1 MKPLKL
7 LNDLIT
13 AVAGLTLGFM
23 TIMVML
29 QVFYRYVLEAP
40 FPESQE
46 IAVYA
51 MVWVVMLGST
61 IAVYK
66 KSHIAVN
73 ILVDRLS
80 PNAAF
85 AVRLVA
91 YIALAVFFYLLIS
104 EGWALTMRSMRQMS
118 PSTGI
123 PVGYVM
129 VSVPFSSAVS
139 LLYVIEQ
146 FVLDCRDFAER
157 LRARK

>member
-1 MKPLKL
+1 MKILKI

-13 AVAGLTLGFM
+13 AIAGLVLGFM
-23 TIMVML
+23 TVMVML

-46 IAVYA
+46 IAVYS

-73 ILVDRLS
+73 FLVDRL
-80 PNAAF
+80 PENAAF
-85 AVRLVA
+85 FVRLIA
-91 YIALAVFFYLLIS
+91 YAALAVFFYLLIT

-129 VSVPFSSAVS
+129 ISIPFSSAVS
-139 LLYVIEQ
+139 LLYVFEQ
-146 FVLDCRDFAER
+146 FVLDCKAFVER
-157 LRARK
+157 MRATK